1 MIKIKF
7 GKRISAL
14 RKAANMTQEALAEK
28 AHYSVEFISL
38 MERGQHGPSIDG
50 IERLAKAM
58 NLKESELFE
67 FKEEEK

>member
-1 MIKIKF
+1 
-7 GKRISAL
+7 
-14 RKAANMTQEALAEK
+14 MTQEALAEK